1 MTHER
6 AGQTRGAGNRMSPPN
21 HRTTATDGAAVGAR
35 NSEFRILIVDDD
47 PEMCRLLEEAL
58 RGAGH
63 AVSCFQDPRAAL
75 AHLDGEAV
83 DLLITDLRMP
93 FVDGLTLMCEARRR
107 HPDLLSIVVTG
118 YATLETAIEALRAGA
133 YDLLMK
139 PLNLEE
145 VRTAVRNA
153 AERVHLAREN
163 RRLVGQL
170 AASLSELE
178 ALQAFRGMIGGRGGR
193 PARGGKAAEA
203 PDAAELA
210 LLPSLPGAA
219 SPPEVRRRER
229 GEIFDQLERL
239 GGLRRAGVITED
251 EFQRKKQKL
260 LERI

>member
-1 MTHER
+1 M
-6 AGQTRGAGNRMSPPN
+6 
-21 HRTTATDGAAVGAR
+21 AADP
-35 NSEFRILIVDDD
+35 FRILVVDDD
-47 PEMCRLLEEAL
+47 PEMCQLLEEAL

-63 AVSCFQDPRAAL
+63 AVTCFQDPRAAL
-75 AHLDGEAV
+75 AHLDGEAAE
-83 DLLITDLRMP
+83 LLVTDLRMP
-93 FVDGLTLMCEARRR
+93 FLDGLSLMREARHR

-118 YATLETAIEALRAGA
+118 YATLETAVEALRAGA

-163 RRLVGQL
+163 HRLMGQL
-170 AASLSELE
+170 AASLGELE
-178 ALQAFRGMIGGRGGR
+178 ELQSLRGMIERRGGHLSRGGR
-193 PARGGKAAEA
+193 SAEA
-203 PDAAELA
+203 PDAGELA

-229 GEIFDQLERL
+229 GEVFDQLERL
-239 GGLRRAGVITED
+239 GGLRRASVITED